1 MDGDAP
7 PPIFVPSYHRPDNC
21 KTVHYLRKL
30 GYDMSL
36 VHVVIDDAA
45 GDEAEYRAMC
55 AAAGATLHVVG
66 YEDAVRRFD
75 FVHRKNPARRA
86 AGMFRN
92 RFFPIADEL
101 GIDFFVVVDDD
112 TNAYHL
118 KYPQT
123 RQRKATLEQ
132 FSWWLCEVRA
142 FMRRHRI
149 GAFGLSQS
157 GDNLIGC
164 HPEYW
169 FLHKVMNTTFY
180 DARLVRAPERGV
192 QDDDTSAFVGYHNAG
207 LFTGS
212 LGYGLMLYQT
222 PSATAKGGL
231 TDVYR
236 ESKLMNKSL
245 VCPIQFPSAIH
256 ADKQPLNGGRIH
268 HKIAYRYLA
277 PRVLKCPGAAG
288 NVAWDTFP
296 EDVPFT
302 NEPKREGYSLP

>member
-1 MDGDAP
+1 MDEP
-7 PPIFVPSYHRPDNC
+7 PPIFIPSYHRSDNC
-21 KTVHYLRKL
+21 KTVYYLHKL
-30 GYDMSL
+30 GYDMGL

-55 AAAGATLHVVG
+55 AKYGTELHIVD
-66 YEDAVRRFD
+66 YEDAMRRFD
-75 FVHRKNPARRA
+75 FVHRKNPSRRTV
-86 AGMFRN
+86 GMFRN
-92 RFFPIADEL
+92 YFFQIAKSL
-101 GIDFFVVVDDD
+101 GIDFYVVIDDD
-112 TNAYHL
+112 TNGYHL

-132 FSWWLCEVRA
+132 FTWWFCEVRA

-157 GDNLIGC
+157 GDILTGC
-164 HPEYW
+164 HPESW

-180 DARLVRAPERGV
+180 DTRFVWMPERGV
-192 QDDDTSAFVGYHNAG
+192 LDIDTSAFCSYHNAG

-212 LGYGLMLYQT
+212 LGYGLMLNQT
-222 PSATAKGGL
+222 ASAVAKGGL
-231 TDVYR
+231 TDFYR
-236 ESKLMNKSL
+236 ESKLLNKAL
-245 VCPIQFPSAIH
+245 ECPIQFPSAVH

-277 PRVLKCPGAAG
+277 PRVLKRPGAAG
-288 NVAWDTFP
+288 NVAWDAYP